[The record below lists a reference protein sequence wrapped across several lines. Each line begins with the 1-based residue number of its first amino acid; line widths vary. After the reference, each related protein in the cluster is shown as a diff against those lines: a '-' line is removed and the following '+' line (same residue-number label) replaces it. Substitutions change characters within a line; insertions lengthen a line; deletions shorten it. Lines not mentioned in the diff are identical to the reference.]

1 MESLQDGSAEF
12 TVTTE
17 EFGFDAK
24 TGSKL
29 YIHGEMGIELKVL
42 MPGLFLHQTTN
53 KTLQSMIIVLESSR
67 RKRFDQTVLRVF
79 DRSDTAQCQIRH

>member
-1 MESLQDGSAEF
+1 MTRKSLSEEKIKKSGVPIFFEFKSMSLTTMSFQDGSAEF

-29 YIHGEMGIELKVL
+29 YVHGEMGIELKVL
-42 MPGLFLHQTTN
+42 MPGLLCA
-53 KTLQSMIIVLESSR
+53 EY
-67 RKRFDQTVLRVF
+67 
-79 DRSDTAQCQIRH
+79 